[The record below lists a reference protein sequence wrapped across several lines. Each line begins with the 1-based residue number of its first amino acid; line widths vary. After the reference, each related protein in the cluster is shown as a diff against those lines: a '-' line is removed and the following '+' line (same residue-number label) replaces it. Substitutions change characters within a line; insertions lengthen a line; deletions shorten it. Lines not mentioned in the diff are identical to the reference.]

1 MAGLKRALLCKGTLP
16 ISCFLALPVHRALLP
31 CLALVALLKRTLPG
45 SFALEYAG
53 FRLVYGEFRHVYGQF
68 QRVHKRFWHVYKEFW
83 HAYKRFW
90 RVYGEFWH
98 GPFWPGIADFGRKTR
113 ASLHPAA

>member
-31 CLALVALLKRTLPG
+31 CLALVDLLKRMLPG

-53 FRLVYGEFRHVYGQF
+53 FRLVYKEFRHVYGQF

-98 GPFWPGIADFGRKTR
+98 GPFWPGIADFGRKMR